1 MSGTD
6 GPRIRVT
13 KDGPYLVE
21 GALPMAKQTIVT
33 DEKGES
39 VAWRESESVEPRSPS
54 SLCRCGASTRKPYCD
69 GAHTRIGFDGTE
81 TAPHTPYAEAAMEIE
96 GPTLVLMDGVD
107 LCVRARYC
115 AAKGKIWHRI
125 SDADDDSRRVV
136 IEQSEMCPAGRYTAV
151 DGDTKDVYEPELD
164 QSIGLVEDPQA
175 AVSGPLWV
183 RGGVPV
189 ISTEGEPYEVRNRVT
204 LCRCG
209 ASERRPPVGR
219 SDELDRE
226 LDKGSVEELPP
237 AVPGGFLGERA
248 PDMRKVEE
256 FRPSVTGGLVQ
267 ESTPETRWMTIAL
280 LYLLIVTVPVAAW
293 LVWRD
298 PRRSLGV
305 KLVITALGIAGYVG
319 LYMLYS
325 LPQVR

>member
-1 MSGTD
+1 
-6 GPRIRVT
+6 
-13 KDGPYLVE
+13 
-21 GALPMAKQTIVT
+21 
-33 DEKGES
+33 
-39 VAWRESESVEPRSPS
+39 
-54 SLCRCGASTRKPYCD
+54 
-69 GAHTRIGFDGTE
+69 
-81 TAPHTPYAEAAMEIE
+81 
-96 GPTLVLMDGVD
+96 
-107 LCVRARYC
+107 
-115 AAKGKIWHRI
+115 
-125 SDADDDSRRVV
+125 
-136 IEQSEMCPAGRYTAV
+136 
-151 DGDTKDVYEPELD
+151 
-164 QSIGLVEDPQA
+164 
-175 AVSGPLWV
+175 
-183 RGGVPV
+183 
-189 ISTEGEPYEVRNRVT
+189 
-204 LCRCG
+204 
-209 ASERRPPVGR
+209 VGR
-219 SDELDRE
+219 SEELDRE

-325 LPQVR
+325 LPLGR

>member
-39 VAWRESESVEPRSPS
+39 VAWRESERVEPRSPS

-209 ASERRPPVGR
+209 ASSNKPFCDSSHVDVGF
-219 SDELDRE
+219 DD
-226 LDKGSVEELPP
+226 SV
-237 AVPGGFLGERA
+237 
-248 PDMRKVEE
+248 
-256 FRPSVTGGLVQ
+256 
-267 ESTPETRWMTIAL
+267 
-280 LYLLIVTVPVAAW
+280 
-293 LVWRD
+293 
-298 PRRSLGV
+298 
-305 KLVITALGIAGYVG
+305 
-319 LYMLYS
+319 
-325 LPQVR
+325 